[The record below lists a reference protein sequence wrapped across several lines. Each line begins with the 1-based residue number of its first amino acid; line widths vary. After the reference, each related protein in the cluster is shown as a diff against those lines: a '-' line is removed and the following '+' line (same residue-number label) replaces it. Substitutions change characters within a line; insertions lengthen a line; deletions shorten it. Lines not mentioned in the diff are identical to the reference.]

1 MFQIFFFSLKSANIY
16 ANCLTSAFSHKKT
29 MFIFFFIPLG
39 RSVSITRKKKLD
51 PTQEVML
58 ELGVVLQKKKEPKDP
73 SPHHIRT
80 HQEVCLEQALVSA
93 YRLLRPFDYF
103 RITVFLNVFIVA
115 SNSLFR
121 RIAHHFIVCCRYGL
135 LMDI

>member
-1 MFQIFFFSLKSANIY
+1 
-16 ANCLTSAFSHKKT
+16 

-58 ELGVVLQKKKEPKDP
+58 ELGVVLQKKEPKDP
-73 SPHHIRT
+73 PPHHIRT
-80 HQEVCLEQALVSA
+80 RQEVCLEQALVSA
-93 YRLLRPFDYF
+93 YRLLPPFDYF
-103 RITVFLNVFIVA
+103 RITVLNVFIVA

>member
-1 MFQIFFFSLKSANIY
+1 
-16 ANCLTSAFSHKKT
+16 

-58 ELGVVLQKKKEPKDP
+58 ELGVVLQKKEPKDP
-73 SPHHIRT
+73 PPHHIRT
-80 HQEVCLEQALVSA
+80 RLEVCLEQALVSA